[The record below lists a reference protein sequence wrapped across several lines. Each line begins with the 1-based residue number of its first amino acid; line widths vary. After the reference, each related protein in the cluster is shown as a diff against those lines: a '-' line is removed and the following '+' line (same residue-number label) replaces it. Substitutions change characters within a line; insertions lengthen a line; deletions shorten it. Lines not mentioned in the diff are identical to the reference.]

1 MATPEKVFEV
11 NKSMELSSMMQ
22 LVDLN
27 GTMVNFQ
34 SDFTIA
40 SDDNNILVAIV
51 NQNQLDSGDFQFEQV
66 NGSYSRRIT
75 YQENKHQNHYIA
87 LKCGPT
93 QTAKCQVT
101 IRLRELQPI
110 VRKRE
115 TVDERHVRFEDP
127 DMNMP
132 IQGKSQVMNKGM
144 EQDMSY
150 QGMNQSI
157 EQGMSK
163 SHGQN
168 NRQSME
174 QDMSYQGMNE
184 QGMSKSHG
192 QNNRQSME
200 QGKNHGIDHGRSQHE
215 RREVLPSNLSP
226 SLKQEIKDQLENLHY
241 QEDYEESPDTQTAN
255 MDIEKKKKEKKNPYY
270 LFGIVC
276 LILCAI
282 ILSYKFLGKSKK

>member
-40 SDDNNILVAIV
+40 SDDTNILVAIV

-75 YQENKHQNHYIA
+75 YQENEHQNHYIA

-163 SHGQN
+163 IHGHSN
-168 NRQSME
+168 
-174 QDMSYQGMNE
+174 
-184 QGMSKSHG
+184 KH
-192 QNNRQSME
+192 SME
-200 QGKNHGIDHGRSQHE
+200 QGKNHGIEHGRSQHE

-226 SLKQEIKDQLENLHY
+226 SLKQEIQDELENLHC
-241 QEDYEESPDTQTAN
+241 QEDYEVSPDTQTEN